1 MSRLRLAGYAVAAAL
16 ALVAYFHGLSG
27 EHIPKNGDEYPYT
40 HIARLTAASSHLL
53 PLRSELPGMRNTK
66 PPLLFW
72 QGIAST
78 GGGRWWTRWNLR
90 WPSVVYTLLTA
101 GFVFLLGRRL
111 GNDPETGLLAALS
124 FLAFFSTYRYG
135 RPFLTNA
142 PEVFWLFIPFFVLL
156 YWWPASLA
164 SRLAVPAVMG
174 VAAGIGLLYKSMAL
188 SVPIGLAL
196 GSWYLYARKGRIG
209 EFLAHDL
216 GKVASVLSIALA
228 LFGMWFLFDPDPGGV
243 WNEFVLRENAGKVVL
258 SGSYLPGLLWGNSSV
273 LALALGLPLNAGL
286 LALPIVALAASS
298 WRRRREL
305 DNVEKLLWLQVITFF
320 VAFSIP
326 SQRSSRYLLPVMPA
340 LAILL
345 ALRWKR
351 IDRRVFGATLVIAGL
366 AVAAMAVLAVRLQ
379 QTLPG
384 PPPYGAGHWAVFLL
398 TGAVVLVALLV
409 PATRRPGLFAA
420 VFLVFLSFS
429 LLLTPL
435 DGPRGRFDPEVQRFA
450 RGREV
455 WVPVDFIAK
464 EEGHRFLLPGAR
476 VRAYRE
482 ERGTPVQ
489 DILHRYPLV
498 VVRLR
503 RAASVGGGHRTV
515 GERLDLQG
523 RHGAAEIREMLAGD
537 VLEHL
542 LVREVLVEANRST
555 EITEAPR
562 LDRAV
567 QR

>member
-1 MSRLRLAGYAVAAAL
+1 VSRLRLAGYGVAAAL
-16 ALVAYFHGLSG
+16 AVVAYLHGLSG

-40 HIARLTAASSHLL
+40 HITRLTAASGYLL
-53 PLRSELPGMRNTK
+53 PLRSDLPGMRNTK

-90 WPSVVYTLLTA
+90 WPSVAYTLLTA
-101 GFVFLLGRRL
+101 GLVFLLGRRL
-111 GNDPETGLLAALS
+111 GDDSETGPLAALS

-135 RPFLTNA
+135 RPFLTSA

-156 YWWPASLA
+156 YWWPASLT
-164 SRLAVPAVMG
+164 SRLAVPAVVG
-174 VAAGIGLLYKSMAL
+174 VAAGVGLLYKSMAL

-196 GSWYLYARKGRIG
+196 GSWYLCGRKGRIG
-209 EFLAHDL
+209 AFLAHDL
-216 GKVASVLSIALA
+216 GKIALALSIALA
-228 LFGMWFLFDPDPGGV
+228 LFGLWFLFDPDPGAV
-243 WNEFVLRENAGKVVL
+243 WSEFVLRENAGKVVL
-258 SGSYLPGLLWGNSSV
+258 SGYLPGLLWGRSSV
-273 LALALGLPLNAGL
+273 PALAMGLPLNAGL
-286 LALPIVALAASS
+286 LALPIVALVASS
-298 WRRRREL
+298 WRWRREL
-305 DNVEKLLWLQVITFF
+305 TEGEKLLWIQVLIFF

-326 SQRSSRYLLPVMPA
+326 SQRSSRYLLPAMPA
-340 LAILL
+340 LAMLL

-351 IDRRVFGATLVIAGL
+351 IDRRVFGATLIIAGL

-384 PPPYGAGHWAVFLL
+384 PRPYGVGDGAVLL
-398 TGAVVLVALLV
+398 LAGAVVLWAFLV
-409 PATRRPGLFAA
+409 PASRPPGLLAA

-429 LLLTPL
+429 LLLQPL
-435 DGPRGRFDPEVQRFA
+435 DGPQGRYEPEAQRFT

-489 DILHRYPLV
+489 DILQRYPLV
-498 VVRLR
+498 VARLP
-503 RAASVGGGHRTV
+503 RAASVGGGHRIV

-523 RHGAAEIREMLAGD
+523 RHTAAEIRKMLAGD

-555 EITEAPR
+555 EIMEAPR
-562 LDRAV
+562 LDQAI

>member
-1 MSRLRLAGYAVAAAL
+1 MSRLRLAGYGVAVGL
-16 ALVAYFHGLSG
+16 AVVAYFHGLSG

-40 HIARLTAASSHLL
+40 HIARLTAASGHLL

-101 GFVFLLGRRL
+101 GLVFLLGRRL
-111 GNDPETGLLAALS
+111 GDDPETGLLAALS

-135 RPFLTNA
+135 RPFLTHA

-156 YWWPASLA
+156 YWWPASHA

-174 VAAGIGLLYKSMAL
+174 TATGIGLLYKSMAL
-188 SVPIGLAL
+188 AAPIGLAL
-196 GSWYLYARKGRIG
+196 GLWYLFSRKGRVG
-209 EFLAHDL
+209 EFLAQDL
-216 GKVASVLSIALA
+216 GKVASALSIALG
-228 LFGMWFLFDPDPGGV
+228 LFGMWFLLDPDPGAV
-243 WNEFVLRENAGKVVL
+243 WSEFVLRENAGKVVL
-258 SGSYLPGLLWGNSSV
+258 SGYLPGLLWGRSSV
-273 LALALGLPLNAGL
+273 PALAVGLPLNAGL
-286 LALPIVALAASS
+286 LALPIVALVASS
-298 WRRRREL
+298 WRMRREL
-305 DNVEKLLWLQVITFF
+305 QDGEKLLWIQVLTFF
-320 VAFSIP
+320 VVFSFP
-326 SQRSSRYLLPVMPA
+326 SQRSSRYLLPAMPA

-351 IDRRVFGATLVIAGL
+351 IDRRVIGATLVMAGL
-366 AVAAMAVLAVRLQ
+366 AVAVMAALAVRLQ

-384 PPPYGAGHWAVFLL
+384 PRPYGVEHWAVFLL

-409 PATRRPGLFAA
+409 PASRRPGLHAA
-420 VFLVFLSFS
+420 IFLVFLSFS

-435 DGPRGRFDPEVQRFA
+435 DGPRGRYDPEVQRFA
-450 RGREV
+450 DGREV

-489 DILHRYPLV
+489 DILNHHPLV
-498 VVRLR
+498 VVRLP
-503 RAASVGGGHRTV
+503 RAAAVGGGHRIV

-523 RHGAAEIREMLAGD
+523 RHSAAEIREMLAGD

-542 LVREVLVEANRST
+542 LVREVLVEADGST
-555 EITEAPR
+555 QITRAPG